1 MSVSQPNES
10 TAGKT
15 LWIRKSGRPD
25 RPDRPEIVFI
35 IYLKN

>member
-10 TAGKT
+10 AAGKT

-25 RPDRPEIVFI
+25 HPEIVFI

>member
-25 RPDRPEIVFI
+25 HPEIVFI